1 MKKLVSF
8 IAVIIITV
16 NVFAQSPEKMSYQAV
31 VRNASNGLISNTT
44 IGMKISILQGSSS
57 GTVVYAETQSPTTDA
72 NGLATLEIGTGSIIS
87 GVFSTID
94 WSAGP
99 YFIKTETDPS
109 GGTTYTITG
118 TTQLMSVPYALH
130 AKTATNFTET
140 DPKIG
145 TNTTGYSPKWNGT
158 ALVTGSIY
166 QADSGNVGI
175 GTTSPNTILE
185 VNGQTII
192 DHKTGT
198 SRLTIASTSGA
209 TPFLTFGGS
218 SGGII
223 ETATNTLSMR
233 FGSNTT
239 ASSVDF
245 EPAKVTFRTGGFFSY
260 ERMTIN
266 STGNVGIGTTSPTT
280 KLDVNGVI
288 QTNDYLKIS
297 NLSNASK
304 TLFQI
309 LNGNGNGINMGVDN
323 GSNTNPY
330 ITFSSPGTTTLWKM
344 NSNASTYT
352 IKNNY
357 NNAFISLNSWDTN
370 NGEVIM
376 GANGVENLRIT
387 NQGRVGIGTT
397 TPSTLLDVNGVITAT
412 GGNSTNWNTAYGWG
426 NHASAGYVTATYL
439 AAISDVADEFTATTS
454 QTNFTLSQTP
464 ATNSKVKMYING
476 IRISNTAYS
485 HTGTALTY
493 VPANNGSYALASGD
507 RIQFDYYK

>member
-1 MKKLVSF
+1 MKQIIMLVT
-8 IAVIIITV
+8 VILLTV
-16 NVFAQSPEKMSYQAV
+16 NIFAQSPEKMSYQAV

-94 WSAGP
+94 WSVGS

-175 GTTSPNTILE
+175 GTTSPTNNLSVVGNANFTTSILTPLIQPLSGDGTTLTI
-185 VNGQTII
+185 QTNNAATVSGDINI
-192 DHKTGT
+192 KTGN
-198 SRLTIASTSGA
+198 IASN
-209 TPFLTFGGS
+209 GGS
-218 SGGII
+218 TGSILLSAGKELWTGLSYGASLLLGGYPGSNGSGSAILSGGNSWADGGGDVTLQGGNKGWGNGGSILLRSGNGGGGSGGAGHII
-223 ETATNTLSMR
+223 INTGNDTSAGPGLIMMQINGTDALR
-233 FGSNTT
+233 
-239 ASSVDF
+239 
-245 EPAKVTFRTGGFFSY
+245 
-260 ERMTIN
+260 IN

-280 KLDVNGVI
+280 I
-288 QTNDYLKIS
+288 
-297 NLSNASK
+297 
-304 TLFQI
+304 
-309 LNGNGNGINMGVDN
+309 
-323 GSNTNPY
+323 
-330 ITFSSPGTTTLWKM
+330 
-344 NSNASTYT
+344 
-352 IKNNY
+352 
-357 NNAFISLNSWDTN
+357 
-370 NGEVIM
+370 
-376 GANGVENLRIT
+376 
-387 NQGRVGIGTT
+387 
-397 TPSTLLDVNGVITAT
+397 LDVNGVITAT
-412 GGNSTNWNTAYGWG
+412 SGNSTNWNTAYGWG